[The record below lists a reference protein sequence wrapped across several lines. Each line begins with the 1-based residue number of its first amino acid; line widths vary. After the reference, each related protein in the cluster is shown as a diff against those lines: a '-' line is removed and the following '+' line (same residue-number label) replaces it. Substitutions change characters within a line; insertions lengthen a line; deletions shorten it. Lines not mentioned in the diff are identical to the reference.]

1 MAATRVGRY
10 TMSDNF
16 YRTFEDKFRGSRMLI
31 KSRLRAYLSFVE
43 PLKDIDTDTNALDLG
58 CGRGEWLELLK
69 EVGIS
74 GHGIDIDDGMLLACK
89 ELDLSVETGDAIT
102 YLQALPDECQTI
114 VSAFHVAEH
123 VTFEQLQSLV
133 SQALRVLK
141 PGGILIMET
150 PNPENIVVG
159 TRDFYLDPTHK
170 RPIPPELLSFLPEF
184 YGFARTKVIRLQE
197 AKDLAGRENITLQDV
212 LSGVSPDYAVVS
224 QKRAVENLLSVLDYP
239 FKLEYGL
246 SLESLTGLYQSQM
259 SMRFQKTELQAE
271 QCQEILKSV
280 PNNRSWPISAP
291 LRWCVKQWSL
301 FREHGFSLRLK
312 ALIKKI
318 ARPLLCGCITF
329 IAARPALKVR
339 LVKLADYLGLYQALS
354 LIYLRLSSNN
364 QAPESAA
371 SGRPLIYHSYKL
383 RLLTPKALK
392 IYADLRTIVNKDKG
406 LS

>member
-1 MAATRVGRY
+1 
-10 TMSDNF
+10 MSEDF
-16 YRTFEDKFRGSRMLI
+16 YRAFEDKFRGSRELI
-31 KSRLRAYLSFVE
+31 KSRLRVYLSFVE
-43 PLKDIDTDTNALDLG
+43 PLKNLDPDATAIDLG
-58 CGRGEWLELLK
+58 CGRGEWLELMK
-69 EVGIS
+69 ELGVRI
-74 GHGIDIDDGMLLACK
+74 HGIDLDDGMLSACRA
-89 ELDLSVETGDAIT
+89 LDLSVETGDAIS
-102 YLQALPDECQTI
+102 YLENLPDESQTV
-114 VSAFHVAEH
+114 VSAFHVVEH
-123 VTFEQLQSLV
+123 ITFEKLQLLV
-133 SQALRVLK
+133 SEALRVLK
-141 PGGILIMET
+141 PGGLLIMET
-150 PNPENIVVG
+150 PNPENIVVA
-159 TRDFYLDPTHK
+159 TRDFYLDPTHQ
-170 RPIPPELLSFLPEF
+170 RPIPPQLLSFLPEF
-184 YGFARTKVIRLQE
+184 YGFARTKIIRLQE
-197 AKDLAGRENITLQDV
+197 SKDVEMRADLTLQDV
-212 LSGVSPDYAVVS
+212 LSGASPDYAVVA

-246 SLESLTGLYQSQM
+246 NLESLTGLYQSQM

>member
-1 MAATRVGRY
+1 MAARSIGRY
-10 TMSDNF
+10 TMSDSF
-16 YRTFEDKFRGSRMLI
+16 YRTFEDKFRGSNDLI
-31 KSRLRAYLSFVE
+31 KSRLSVYLPFVE
-43 PLKDIDTDTNALDLG
+43 PLKYIDTDINALDLG

-74 GHGIDIDDGMLLACK
+74 GHGIDIDDEMLLACG
-89 ELDLSVETGDAIT
+89 ELDLSVETGNAIT
-102 YLQALPDECQTI
+102 YLQGLPDECQTI

-159 TRDFYLDPTHK
+159 TRDFYLDPTRK
-170 RPIPPELLSFLPEF
+170 RLIPSDLLSFLPEF

-197 AKDLAGRENITLQDV
+197 TKDLAERENLTLQDV
-212 LSGVSPDYAVVS
+212 LSGVSPDYAVVA

-246 SLESLTGLYQSQM
+246 NLESLTGLYQSQM
-259 SMRFQKTELQAE
+259 SMRFQKIELQAE
-271 QCQEILKSV
+271 QCQEILQSV
-280 PNNRSWPISAP
+280 PNKHSWPITAP

-301 FREHGFSLRLK
+301 FREYGFWHRFK
-312 ALIKKI
+312 MLIKKI
-318 ARPLLCGCITF
+318 LRPLLCGCITF

-339 LVKLADYLGLYQALS
+339 VVKLADYLGLFQALS
-354 LIYLRLSSNN
+354 LVYLRLSSNGP
-364 QAPESAA
+364 AADSAA
-371 SGRPLIYHSYKL
+371 SGRPMLYHSYKL
-383 RLLTPKALK
+383 GLLTPKALK
-392 IYADLRTIVNKDKG
+392 IYTDLRTIVNKDTG